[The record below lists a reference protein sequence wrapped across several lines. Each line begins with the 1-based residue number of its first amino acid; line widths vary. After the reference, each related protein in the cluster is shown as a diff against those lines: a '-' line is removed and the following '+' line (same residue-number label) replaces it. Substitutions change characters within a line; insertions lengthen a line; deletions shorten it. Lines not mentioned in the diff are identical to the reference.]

1 MRCPNCNTELEP
13 GSLFCRIC
21 GREVQIVPDYD
32 PLDDL
37 VVGGHVPK
45 TMEGSGSSGGPI
57 KVFLCYAGSCSV
69 FWFLWPPIF
78 PLSGRTVIPTS

>member
-45 TMEGSGSSGGPI
+45 TMEGNTEKSQKPGKESRAAPEGIQAAVPGGP
-57 KVFLCYAGSCSV
+57 
-69 FWFLWPPIF
+69 
-78 PLSGRTVIPTS
+78 